1 MSCDKKIPYKIEK
14 VPKEK
19 NKEILDYYGEP
30 IPLEFI
36 QVGPKKYFLV
46 KDFMAEKIYNF
57 PVNSSDVF
65 VASFPKS
72 GTTWTQELVW
82 LLANRLDYDT
92 AKSISL
98 RERFPFL
105 EISMFPATET
115 RIYRLTIDDIRNMPS
130 PRYIKTHLPL
140 SLLPLNLLDNTKVV
154 YIARDPRDVAI
165 SFFHHNKLMRIIY
178 QNADF
183 KTYWNYFIKN
193 EVLWAPYFAHILEAW
208 EKRNHPNLLFL
219 FYEEL
224 SKDLPAAIRRVAKF
238 LGKEVTEEQVEK
250 LNEHLDFKNFK
261 KNKMVNFEEF
271 QESGVFTKGSGFV
284 RKGKVGG
291 WRDDFDEEM
300 TEQAEKWIADNL
312 RGTDFSFPHF

>member
-1 MSCDKKIPYKIEK
+1 MVDSGVRKSQLFSES
-14 VPKEK
+14 
-19 NKEILDYYGEP
+19 
-30 IPLEFI
+30 IPLKFI
-36 QVGPKKYFLV
+36 QVGPKRYFLV
-46 KDFMAEKIYNF
+46 EDFMAEEIYNF

-82 LLANRLDYDT
+82 LLENGLDYDT
-92 AKSISL
+92 AKSTSL
-98 RERFPFL
+98 AKRFPFL
-105 EISMFPATET
+105 EISMFPAMEKP
-115 RIYRLTIDDIRNMPS
+115 IYPLTIDDIRKMPS

-140 SLLPLNLLDNTKVV
+140 SLLPLNLLDKTKVV

-165 SFFHHNKLMRIIY
+165 SFFHHNRLMRIMS
-178 QNADF
+178 QNTDF
-183 KTYWNYFIKN
+183 KTYWNYFINN
-193 EVLWAPYFAHILEAW
+193 EVLWAPYFAHVLEAW

-224 SKDLPAAIRRVAKF
+224 SKDLPAVIRRVAKF
-238 LGKEVTEEQVEK
+238 LGKEVTEEQVQK

-261 KNKMVNFEEF
+261 KNKTVNFEEF

-284 RKGKVGG
+284 RRGKVGG

-312 RGTDFSFPHF
+312 RGTDFRFPHF